1 MNTKNSLLFAEFDP
15 VTKQEWVDKANIDL
29 KGANFNKKL
38 VWKNLSKIDVQPFY
52 NTEDHQ
58 EFLNNTGE
66 NSKNLINYRLIKVK
80 SGKKGNK
87 LALKAVEEGINGL
100 LFDLPKKH
108 IPLNKLLKN
117 IDLNIIVV
125 SFKLRKNEVEVAK
138 GYISYVRKQGVLS
151 ENLRGYFDLEIIQK
165 YVTKGKNDPK
175 KFKKVEK
182 LIELTKDY
190 PNFKAISISG
200 GIYLDS
206 GANQVQEVAY
216 TLNSLVCFIQIFL
229 KKGIDIQTIF
239 DNLQFE
245 LATGS
250 EYFIEIGK
258 FRAFNSLIYM
268 LAKEYGI
275 KDFSYTLTAK
285 TSIWNKSVTD
295 ANTNMLR
302 ATTETMSAIL
312 GNVDGIMV
320 DPYDSEFNKASDFS
334 SRIAGNIATILME
347 ESNFGKVINPV
358 DGSYYIEEVS
368 VKLAQK
374 ALELFKSVE
383 EYGGYYL
390 AFENGII
397 QQQIAEISLIKI
409 KLIGHRKLAMV
420 GVNKYPNLIETIDAK
435 ILSNKFSKPNYKK
448 TVLTPK
454 RAAFEIEALRKVTE
468 NLVKKTG
475 QRPVLELTSFGDLNM
490 RKARAAFA
498 YDFMG
503 VSGFKMLS
511 EKSHCCAETAAKS
524 SAKSESDVVVICSS
538 DKDYKESALDFVK
551 TFRVINKDKVL
562 ILAGNP
568 IELADELTEAG
579 LDSFIHVRSD
589 IISIISSVQDKIQK
603 TIKNNRS

>member
-117 IDLNIIVV
+117 IDLNIIAV

-468 NLVKKTG
+468 NLAKKTG
-475 QRPVLELTSFGDLNM
+475 QRPVLELTSFGNLNM

>member
-1 MNTKNSLLFAEFDP
+1 MNTKNSLLFTEFDP

-29 KGANFNKKL
+29 KGADFNKKL

-117 IDLNIIVV
+117 IDLNKIAV
-125 SFKLRKNEVEVAK
+125 SFKLRKDEVEVAK
-138 GYISYVRKQGVLS
+138 GYISYVRKQGILS
-151 ENLRGYFDLEIIQK
+151 ENIRGYFDLEIIQK
-165 YVTKGKNDPK
+165 YVTKGKNDSK

-216 TLNSLVCFIQIFL
+216 TLNSLVCFIQIFF

-258 FRAFNSLIYM
+258 FRAFNSLIRM
-268 LAKEYGI
+268 VAKEYGI
-275 KDFSYTLTAK
+275 KDFSYTLIAK

-302 ATTETMSAIL
+302 ATTEAMSAIL
-312 GNVDGIMV
+312 GNVDGVLI
-320 DPYDSEFNKASDFS
+320 DPYDKEFSKTSDFS
-334 SRIAGNIATILME
+334 NRIAGNIATILIE
-347 ESNFGKVINPV
+347 ESYFGKVLNPV

-374 ALELFKSVE
+374 ALELFKSIE

-397 QQQIAEISLIKI
+397 QQQIAEICLIKI
-409 KLIGHRKLAMV
+409 KLIGHRRLVMV
-420 GVNKYPNLIETIDAK
+420 GINKYPNLIETIDTK

-503 VSGFKMLS
+503 VSGFNILP
-511 EKSHCCAETAAKS
+511 EESHCCAETAAKS
-524 SAKSESDVVVICSS
+524 SARSESDVVVICSS
-538 DKDYKESALDFVK
+538 DKDYKDSALDFVK

-568 IELADELTEAG
+568 IELVDELTEAG

>member
-117 IDLNIIVV
+117 IDLNIIAV

-503 VSGFKMLS
+503 VSGFKILS

>member
-117 IDLNIIVV
+117 IDLNIIAV

-468 NLVKKTG
+468 NLAKKTG
-475 QRPVLELTSFGDLNM
+475 QRPVLELTSFGNLNM

-551 TFRVINKDKVL
+551 AFRVINKDKVL

>member
-117 IDLNIIVV
+117 IDLNIIAV

-468 NLVKKTG
+468 NLAKKTG

-551 TFRVINKDKVL
+551 AFRVINKDKVL

>member
-52 NTEDHQ
+52 NNEDQQ

-117 IDLNIIVV
+117 IDLNIIAV

-551 TFRVINKDKVL
+551 AFRVINKDKVL

>member
-52 NTEDHQ
+52 NNEDQQ
-58 EFLNNTGE
+58 EFLINTGE

-117 IDLNIIVV
+117 IDLNIIAV

-302 ATTETMSAIL
+302 ATTEAMSAIL
-312 GNVDGIMV
+312 GNIDGVLI
-320 DPYDSEFNKASDFS
+320 DPYDKEFNKASDFS

-538 DKDYKESALDFVK
+538 DKNYKESALDFVK

>member
-117 IDLNIIVV
+117 IDLNIIAV

-268 LAKEYGI
+268 VAKEYGI

-503 VSGFKMLS
+503 VSGFKILS